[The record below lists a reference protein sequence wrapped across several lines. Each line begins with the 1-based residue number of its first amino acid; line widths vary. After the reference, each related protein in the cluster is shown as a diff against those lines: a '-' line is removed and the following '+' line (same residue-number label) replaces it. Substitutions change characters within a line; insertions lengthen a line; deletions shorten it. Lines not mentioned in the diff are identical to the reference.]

1 MRISPNIRLVRP
13 HEGAL
18 VQELFQ
24 SKAAII
30 GTLVDWSKP
39 VALNWLIAET
49 DRPIG
54 CLMVN
59 YGAPIGRLDCL
70 VMRPGLPKTLLAVAV
85 RDLIYA
91 GMALLKRHGSQV
103 VTALISDEYPGWDTL
118 VKKRGG
124 ILLDR
129 GVFCVKEL

>member
-1 MRISPNIRLVRP
+1 
-13 HEGAL
+13 
-18 VQELFQ
+18 
-24 SKAAII
+24 
-30 GTLVDWSKP
+30 
-39 VALNWLIAET
+39 
-49 DRPIG
+49 
-54 CLMVN
+54 
-59 YGAPIGRLDCL
+59 
-70 VMRPGLPKTLLAVAV
+70 MRPGLPKTLLAVAV